1 MNVTHRINS
10 TVRHIPPLAIYIAGA
25 LPAFWFLYLGLTGG
39 LGVEPIRALEHELG
53 LFGLKLFIV
62 VLAVTPLRTYAGIS
76 LFRIRRA
83 LGLLVFYYITL
94 HLLVWLFLDVQIW
107 SQILGDILK
116 RPYITIG
123 MAAFVLLIPLAVTSN
138 NWSVRKLGAM
148 RWRVWHLSGG
158 DTGRAAL
165 RDAGQDLAGRADA
178 VSGDDSTAVGDAN
191 PMESGASR
199 GVTSDSVCESG
210 ESQGGFSTKWSN
222 FLRLVHIWPPQAC
235 GKGKAGPGWGAIA
248 ANVITRK
255 RPLLW
260 HSLR

>member
-123 MAAFVLLIPLAVTSN
+123 MAAFLLLIPLAVTSN

-148 RWRVWHLSGG
+148 RWRVWHRLTYPAAILGG
-158 DTGRAAL
+158 LHYVMLAKTWQVEPTLYLATILLLLAMRIRWNRGRVAA
-165 RDAGQDLAGRADA
+165 
-178 VSGDDSTAVGDAN
+178 
-191 PMESGASR
+191 
-199 GVTSDSVCESG
+199 
-210 ESQGGFSTKWSN
+210 
-222 FLRLVHIWPPQAC
+222 
-235 GKGKAGPGWGAIA
+235 
-248 ANVITRK
+248 
-255 RPLLW
+255 
-260 HSLR
+260 

>member
-148 RWRVWHLSGG
+148 RWRVWHRLTYPAAILGG
-158 DTGRAAL
+158 LHYVMLAKTWQVEPTLYLATILLLLAMRIRWNRGRVAA
-165 RDAGQDLAGRADA
+165 
-178 VSGDDSTAVGDAN
+178 
-191 PMESGASR
+191 
-199 GVTSDSVCESG
+199 
-210 ESQGGFSTKWSN
+210 
-222 FLRLVHIWPPQAC
+222 
-235 GKGKAGPGWGAIA
+235 
-248 ANVITRK
+248 
-255 RPLLW
+255 
-260 HSLR
+260 

>member
-10 TVRHIPPLAIYIAGA
+10 TVRHIPPLAIYVAGA

-148 RWRVWHLSGG
+148 RWRVWHRLTYPAAILGG
-158 DTGRAAL
+158 LHYVMLAKTWQVEPTLYLATILLLLAMRIRWNRGRVAA
-165 RDAGQDLAGRADA
+165 
-178 VSGDDSTAVGDAN
+178 
-191 PMESGASR
+191 
-199 GVTSDSVCESG
+199 
-210 ESQGGFSTKWSN
+210 
-222 FLRLVHIWPPQAC
+222 
-235 GKGKAGPGWGAIA
+235 
-248 ANVITRK
+248 
-255 RPLLW
+255 
-260 HSLR
+260 

>member
-10 TVRHIPPLAIYIAGA
+10 TVRHIPPPAIYIAGA

-148 RWRVWHLSGG
+148 RWRVWHRLTYPAAILGG
-158 DTGRAAL
+158 LHYVMLAKTWQVEPMLYLATILLLLAMRIRWNRGRVAA
-165 RDAGQDLAGRADA
+165 
-178 VSGDDSTAVGDAN
+178 
-191 PMESGASR
+191 
-199 GVTSDSVCESG
+199 
-210 ESQGGFSTKWSN
+210 
-222 FLRLVHIWPPQAC
+222 
-235 GKGKAGPGWGAIA
+235 
-248 ANVITRK
+248 
-255 RPLLW
+255 
-260 HSLR
+260 

>member
-1 MNVTHRINS
+1 M
-10 TVRHIPPLAIYIAGA
+10 
-25 LPAFWFLYLGLTGG
+25 
-39 LGVEPIRALEHELG
+39 GVEPIRALEHELG

-148 RWRVWHLSGG
+148 RWRVWHRLTYPAAILGG
-158 DTGRAAL
+158 LHYVMLAKTWQVEPTLYLATILLLLAMRIRWNRGRVAA
-165 RDAGQDLAGRADA
+165 
-178 VSGDDSTAVGDAN
+178 
-191 PMESGASR
+191 
-199 GVTSDSVCESG
+199 
-210 ESQGGFSTKWSN
+210 
-222 FLRLVHIWPPQAC
+222 
-235 GKGKAGPGWGAIA
+235 
-248 ANVITRK
+248 
-255 RPLLW
+255 
-260 HSLR
+260 

>member
-62 VLAVTPLRTYAGIS
+62 VLAVTPLRTDAGIS

-148 RWRVWHLSGG
+148 RWRVWHRLTYPAAILGG
-158 DTGRAAL
+158 LHYVMLAKTWQVEPTLYLATILLLLAMRIRWNRGRVAA
-165 RDAGQDLAGRADA
+165 
-178 VSGDDSTAVGDAN
+178 
-191 PMESGASR
+191 
-199 GVTSDSVCESG
+199 
-210 ESQGGFSTKWSN
+210 
-222 FLRLVHIWPPQAC
+222 
-235 GKGKAGPGWGAIA
+235 
-248 ANVITRK
+248 
-255 RPLLW
+255 
-260 HSLR
+260 